1 MTTLAPTKTTIPAE
15 NAGWAALATGTQR
28 LEQYVRD
35 VLDGS
40 IVACKK
46 VRMACQRHLDD
57 LERSRTTDWPYR
69 FDEGKANRVIGF
81 FERFLTPSKGDI
93 THMQLM
99 PWQCFIEGSL
109 YGWVDKETG
118 LRRFRE
124 GLVCVGRGNG
134 KSTLMAGNSAYLAS
148 KDGERGADVYLLA
161 NTKEQAGIVF
171 RECSTQ
177 IQTSPALA
185 KHFRVLRDA
194 IHFDR
199 TNSTIQ
205 HRASDSR
212 KLDGLNPHG
221 AIFDEIHAMRDF
233 KLINVI
239 KRGMNKRKQ
248 PLAMYITTM
257 GSVLDGPLMYY
268 YGLFTDAMEG
278 NLRLEVSDRMFAFI
292 AEMDPEDDIEDSR
305 LWIKANPSIGVLL
318 DLETLQADWARC
330 KQIPAERA
338 DFINKQLDIFTD
350 ASDMPFVDYD
360 VIKKNEDW
368 IDLGLLEGRACY
380 GGFDLS
386 LSEDMAAAGLEFQL
400 DDGRY
405 FWLCHGWTTRRKVDL
420 DLEKIPYHEYVLNG
434 WLSIVDGR
442 YVTGDEVFDWFTR
455 QTAHYEISAIG
466 YDPAN
471 ATMLVRMLE
480 AKGFRCETVRQ
491 GPLTLNA
498 PMKDLREV
506 LLDGRL
512 VHNRNALFRWFLSN
526 VKTRGNRE
534 DQDKAN
540 WVPTKRQRYRKI
552 DGFAALLDAHTLMLG
567 ESPLPEG
574 LAPDMAIS
582 IYHLD
587 L

>member
-1 MTTLAPTKTTIPAE
+1 MTSLPPTNPE
-15 NAGWAALATGTQR
+15 TGTQR
-28 LEQYVRD
+28 LEQYVRG
-35 VLDGS
+35 VLDGT
-40 IVACKK
+40 IIACKK
-46 VRMACQRHLDD
+46 VKMACQRHLDD

-69 FDEGKANRVIGF
+69 FDDDKANRVIGF
-81 FERFLTPSKGDI
+81 IERFLSPSKGDI
-93 THMQLM
+93 TRMRLM
-99 PWQCFIEGSL
+99 PWQCFVEGSL
-109 YGWVDKETG
+109 YGWVEKNTG
-118 LRRFRE
+118 LRRYRE

-134 KSTLMAGNSAYLAS
+134 KSTMMSGNAAYLAS

-171 RECSTQ
+171 RECAKQ
-177 IQTSPALA
+177 IRMSPALT
-185 KHFRVLRDA
+185 KHFRVTRDA
-194 IHFDR
+194 IYYDR
-199 TNSTIQ
+199 ANATIQ
-205 HRASDSR
+205 HRASISE
-212 KLDGLNPHG
+212 KQDGMNPHG

-233 KLINVI
+233 KLINVV
-239 KRGMNKRKQ
+239 KRGMNKRQQ
-248 PLAMYITTM
+248 PLALYITTM
-257 GSVLDGPLMYY
+257 GVVLDGPLMYY
-268 YGLFTDAMEG
+268 YGLFTDAMAG
-278 NLRLEVSDRMFAFI
+278 NLRQEVADRMFAFI
-292 AEMDPEDDIEDSR
+292 AEMDPEDDYEDSS

-318 DLETLQADWARC
+318 KLDTLKADWARC

-350 ASDMPFVDYD
+350 AADMPFVDWE
-360 VIKKNEDW
+360 VIKRNEDW
-368 IDLGLLEGRACY
+368 IDCGLLEGRACF

-386 LSEDMAAAGLEFQL
+386 LSEDMTAVGLEFQL

-405 FWLCHGWTTRRKVDL
+405 FWLCHGWTTRRKVEL
-420 DLEKIPYHEYVLNG
+420 DLEKIPYHEYAMHG
-434 WLSIVDGR
+434 WLSIVDGA
-442 YVTGDEVFDWFTR
+442 YVNHDEIFKWFVSMR
-455 QTAHYEISAIG
+455 EHYEVTAIG

-480 AKGFRCETVRQ
+480 AKGFRCEAVRQ

-512 VHNRNALFRWFLSN
+512 VHNRNSLFRWFLSN
-526 VKTRGNRE
+526 VKTRGNVE

-567 ESPLPEG
+567 ESPLPDG
-574 LAPDMAIS
+574 LTPDMSVS
-582 IYHLD
+582 IYNLD

>member
-1 MTTLAPTKTTIPAE
+1 MTISAATKHGASLS
-15 NAGWAALATGTQR
+15 ALPSGSQR
-28 LEQYVRD
+28 LEQYVHD
-35 VLDGS
+35 VLSGK
-40 IVACKK
+40 IIACKK
-46 VRMACQRHLDD
+46 VQMACQRHLDD
-57 LERSRTTDWPYR
+57 LERSREAAWPYR
-69 FDEGKANRVIGF
+69 FDAEKANRVIGF
-81 FERFLTPSKGDI
+81 MERFLAPSKGDI
-93 THMQLM
+93 TSMELM
-99 PWQCFIEGSL
+99 PWQCFVEGSL
-109 YGWVDKETG
+109 YGWVEKDTG

-134 KSTLMAGNSAYLAS
+134 KSTLMSGNATYLAS
-148 KDGERGADVYLLA
+148 KDGERGADVFLLA

-171 RECSTQ
+171 QECNTQ
-177 IQTSPALA
+177 IRTSPALA
-185 KHFRVLRDA
+185 KHFRVLRDV
-194 IHFDR
+194 IYYDR
-199 TNSTIQ
+199 THSRIQ

-239 KRGMNKRKQ
+239 KRGMNKRRQ
-248 PLAMYITTM
+248 PLALYITTM

-268 YGLFTDAMEG
+268 YGLFTDALQG
-278 NLRLEVSDRMFAFI
+278 NLRPEVADRMFGFI
-292 AEMDPEDDIEDSR
+292 AEMDPEDDIEDSS

-318 DLETLQADWARC
+318 NLETMKADWARC
-330 KQIPAERA
+330 KQVPAERS

-350 ASDMPFVDYD
+350 ASDMPFVDWD
-360 VIKKNEDW
+360 VIRRNEDW
-368 IDLGLLEGRACY
+368 IDCGLLEGRSCY

-386 LSEDMAAAGLEFQL
+386 LSEDMTAAGLEFQL

-405 FWLCHGWTTRRKVDL
+405 FFLCHGWTTRRKVEL
-420 DLEKIPYHEYVLNG
+420 DLEKIPYHEYAMSG
-434 WLSIVDGR
+434 WLSIVEGD
-442 YVTGDEVFDWFTR
+442 YVSYDEVYQWFLD
-455 QTAHYEISAIG
+455 QLAHYEICAIG

-480 AKGFRCETVRQ
+480 AKGFRCEVVRQ

-512 VHNRNALFRWFLSN
+512 VHNRNGLFRWFLGN
-526 VKTRGNRE
+526 VKIRGNPE

-540 WVPTKRQRYRKI
+540 WTPTKRQRYRKI
-552 DGFAALLDAHTLMLG
+552 DGFAALLDCHTLMLG
-567 ESPLPEG
+567 ESPLPPG
-574 LAPDMAIS
+574 TAPDMNIS
-582 IYHLD
+582 IYNLD

>member
-1 MTTLAPTKTTIPAE
+1 MTISAATNPA
-15 NAGWAALATGTQR
+15 NTGWAALATGTQR

-57 LERSRTTDWPYR
+57 LERSRTTNWPYR
-69 FDEGKANRVIGF
+69 FDEEKANRVIGF
-81 FERFLTPSKGDI
+81 FERFLSPSKGDI
-93 THMQLM
+93 THMRLM

-134 KSTLMAGNSAYLAS
+134 KSTIMAGNSGYLAS
-148 KDGERGADVYLLA
+148 KDDERGADVFLLA

-171 RECSTQ
+171 RECATQ

-185 KHFRVLRDA
+185 KHFRVLRDS

-199 TNSTIQ
+199 THSTIQ

-268 YGLFTDAMEG
+268 YGLFTDAMAG
-278 NLRLEVSDRMFAFI
+278 NLRPEVSDRMFAYI
-292 AEMDPEDDIEDSR
+292 AEMDPEDDVEDSN

-360 VIKKNEDW
+360 VIRRNEDW
-368 IDLGLLEGRACY
+368 IDLGLLEGRNCY
-380 GGFDLS
+380 GGFDMS
-386 LSEDMAAAGLEFQL
+386 LSEDMTAAGLEFQL

-405 FWLCHGWTTRRKVDL
+405 FWLCHIWTTQRKVEL
-420 DLEKIPYHEYVLNG
+420 DLEKIPYHEYALSG

-442 YVTGDEVFDWFTR
+442 YVTGDEVFGWFSR
-455 QTAHYEISAIG
+455 QSEHYEISAIG

-480 AKGFRCETVRQ
+480 AKGFRCEAVRQ

-574 LAPDMAIS
+574 VAPDMAIS
-582 IYHLD
+582 IYSLD

>member
-1 MTTLAPTKTTIPAE
+1 MSLSGSERLA
-15 NAGWAALATGTQR
+15 
-28 LEQYVRD
+28 QYVQD
-35 VLDGS
+35 VLDGN
-40 IVACKK
+40 IIACKK

-69 FDEGKANRVIGF
+69 FDPDKADRIVDF
-81 FERFLTPSKGDI
+81 FERYLSPSKGDA
-93 THMQLM
+93 TRMQLM
-99 PWQCFIEGSL
+99 PWQCFVEGSL
-109 YGWVDKETG
+109 YGWVEKATG

-124 GLVCVGRGNG
+124 GLICMGRGNG
-134 KSTLMAGNSAYLAS
+134 KSTLMSGNGGYLAS

-161 NTKEQAGIVF
+161 NAKDQAGIVF
-171 RECSTQ
+171 RECAAQ
-177 IQTSPALA
+177 ISGSPALRR
-185 KHFRVLRDA
+185 HFRVLRDS
-194 IHFDR
+194 IHYDR
-199 TNSTIQ
+199 TRSTIQ
-205 HRASDSR
+205 HRASDST

-221 AIFDEIHAMRDF
+221 AIFDEIHQMRDF

-239 KRGMNKRKQ
+239 RRGMNKRKQ
-248 PLAMYITTM
+248 PLAIYITTM

-268 YGLFTDAMEG
+268 YGLYTDAMTG
-278 NLRLEVSDRMFAFI
+278 SLRPDVADRMFAYI
-292 AEMDPEDDIEDSR
+292 CEMDPEDDIEDSR
-305 LWIKANPSIGVLL
+305 LWVKANPSLGVLL
-318 DLETLQADWARC
+318 DLDTLIADWNRC

-360 VIKKNEDW
+360 VIRRNEDW
-368 IDLGLLEGRACY
+368 IDLGLLEGRSCY

-386 LSEDMAAAGLEFQL
+386 LSEDMTAAGLEFQL

-405 FWLCHGWTTRRKVDL
+405 FYLCHAWTTRRKVEL
-420 DLEKIPYHEYVLNG
+420 DLEKIPYHEYALSG
-434 WLSIVDGR
+434 WLTIVDGS
-442 YVTGDEVFDWFTR
+442 YVDHDQVYQWFCD
-455 QTAHYEISAIG
+455 QLKHYEIAAIG

-480 AKGFRCETVRQ
+480 AKGFRCEVVRQ

-512 VHNRNALFRWFLSN
+512 VHNRNALFRWFLGN
-526 VKTRGNRE
+526 VKIRGKGE
-534 DQDKAN
+534 DADKAN

-567 ESPLPEG
+567 ESPLPPG
-574 LAPDMAIS
+574 LSPEMSIS
-582 IYHLD
+582 IYSLD

>member
-1 MTTLAPTKTTIPAE
+1 MTTLPTINPAT
-15 NAGWAALATGTQR
+15 GWAALATGTQR

-35 VLDGS
+35 VLDGT
-40 IVACKK
+40 IIACKK
-46 VRMACQRHLDD
+46 VQMACQRHLDD
-57 LERSRTTDWPYR
+57 LERSRTTDWPFR
-69 FDEGKANRVIGF
+69 FDESKANRVIGF
-81 FERFLTPSKGDI
+81 MERFLSPSKGDI
-93 THMQLM
+93 TYMRLM

-109 YGWVDKETG
+109 YGWVEKETG

-134 KSTLMAGNSAYLAS
+134 KSTLMSGNASYLAS

-171 RECSTQ
+171 RECATQ
-177 IQTSPALA
+177 IRMSPALA

-239 KRGMNKRKQ
+239 KRGMNKRTQ
-248 PLAMYITTM
+248 PLALYITTM

-268 YGLFTDAMEG
+268 YGLFGDAMEG
-278 NLRLEVSDRMFAFI
+278 NLRPEVADRMFAFI
-292 AEMDPEDDIEDSR
+292 AELDPEDDYEDSS

-318 DLETLQADWARC
+318 DLETLKVDWARC

-350 ASDMPFVDYD
+350 AADMPFVDWD
-360 VIKKNEDW
+360 VIKRNEDW
-368 IDLGLLEGRACY
+368 IDCGLLEGRSCF

-386 LSEDMAAAGLEFQL
+386 LSEDMTAVGLEFQL

-420 DLEKIPYHEYVLNG
+420 DLEKIPYHEYAMNG
-434 WLSIVDGR
+434 WLSITGGQ
-442 YVTGDEVFDWFTR
+442 YVSHDEIFQWFLDM
-455 QTAHYEISAIG
+455 QKHYEVTAIG

-480 AKGFRCETVRQ
+480 AKGFRCEAVRQ

-526 VKTRGNRE
+526 VKTRGNLE
-534 DQDKAN
+534 DEDKAN

-567 ESPLPEG
+567 ESPLPED
-574 LAPDMAIS
+574 LSPDMSVS
-582 IYHLD
+582 IYNLD

>member
-1 MTTLAPTKTTIPAE
+1 MSLSGSERLA
-15 NAGWAALATGTQR
+15 
-28 LEQYVRD
+28 QYVQD
-35 VLDGS
+35 VLDGN
-40 IVACKK
+40 IIACKK

-69 FDEGKANRVIGF
+69 FDPEKADRIVDF
-81 FERFLTPSKGDI
+81 FERYLSPSKGDA
-93 THMQLM
+93 TRMQLM
-99 PWQCFIEGSL
+99 PWQCFVEGSL
-109 YGWVDKETG
+109 YGWVEKSTG

-124 GLVCVGRGNG
+124 GLICMGRGNG
-134 KSTLMAGNSAYLAS
+134 KSTLMSGNGGYLAS

-161 NTKEQAGIVF
+161 NAKDQAGIVF
-171 RECSTQ
+171 RECAAQ
-177 IQTSPALA
+177 ISGSPALRR
-185 KHFRVLRDA
+185 HFRVLRDS
-194 IHFDR
+194 IHYDR
-199 TNSTIQ
+199 TRSTIQ
-205 HRASDSR
+205 HRASDST

-221 AIFDEIHAMRDF
+221 AIFDEIHQMRDF

-239 KRGMNKRKQ
+239 RRGMNKRKQ
-248 PLAMYITTM
+248 PLAIYITTM

-268 YGLFTDAMEG
+268 YGLYTDALNG
-278 NLRLEVSDRMFAFI
+278 SLRPDVADRMFAFI
-292 AEMDPEDDIEDSR
+292 CEMDPEDDIEDSS
-305 LWIKANPSIGVLL
+305 LWGKANPSLGVLL
-318 DLETLQADWARC
+318 DLDTLIADWNRC

-360 VIKKNEDW
+360 VIRRNEDW
-368 IDLGLLEGRACY
+368 IDMGLLEGRSCY

-386 LSEDMAAAGLEFQL
+386 LSEDMTAAGLEFQL

-405 FWLCHGWTTRRKVDL
+405 FYLCHAWTTRRKVEL
-420 DLEKIPYHEYVLNG
+420 DLEKIPYHEYALSG
-434 WLSIVDGR
+434 WLTIVDGS
-442 YVTGDEVFDWFTR
+442 YVDHDQVYQWFCD
-455 QTAHYEISAIG
+455 QLKHYEIAAIG

-480 AKGFRCETVRQ
+480 AKGFRCEVVRQ

-512 VHNRNALFRWFLSN
+512 VHNRNSLFRWFLGN
-526 VKTRGNRE
+526 VKIRGKGE
-534 DQDKAN
+534 DADKAN

-567 ESPLPEG
+567 ESPLPPG
-574 LAPDMAIS
+574 LSPEMSIS
-582 IYHLD
+582 IYSLD

>member
-1 MTTLAPTKTTIPAE
+1 M
-15 NAGWAALATGTQR
+15 
-28 LEQYVRD
+28 RD
-35 VLDGS
+35 VLSGE

-69 FDEGKANRVIGF
+69 FDEGRADRAVAY
-81 FERFLTPSKGDI
+81 FERFLAPSKGDL
-93 THMQLM
+93 TRMQLM

-109 YGWVDKETG
+109 YGWVDKSTG
-118 LRRFRE
+118 LRRYRE
-124 GLVCVGRGNG
+124 GLICMGRGNG
-134 KSTLMAGNSAYLAS
+134 KSTMMSGNASYLAS

-161 NTKEQAGIVF
+161 NTKEQAGIIYK
-171 RECSTQ
+171 ECAAQ
-177 IQTSPALA
+177 ISASPQLSR
-185 KHFRVLRDA
+185 HFRTLRDS
-194 IHFDR
+194 IHYDR
-199 TNSTIQ
+199 SRSTIQ

-221 AIFDEIHAMRDF
+221 AIFDEIHEMRDF
-233 KLINVI
+233 KLINVV

-248 PLAMYITTM
+248 PLAIYITTM

-268 YGLFTDAMEG
+268 YGLFTDAMLG
-278 NLRLEVSDRMFAFI
+278 QLRQDVADRLFAFI
-292 AEMDPEDDIEDSR
+292 AEMDPEDDIEDSS

-318 DLETLQADWARC
+318 DIETLKTDWARC

-350 ASDMPFVDYD
+350 AADMPFIDHD
-360 VIKKNEDW
+360 VIMRNEDW
-368 IDLGLLEGRACY
+368 IDTGLLEGRSCY

-386 LSEDMAAAGLEFQL
+386 LSEDMTAAGLEFQL

-405 FWLCHGWTTRRKVDL
+405 FYLCHAWTTRRKVEL
-420 DLEKIPYHEYVLNG
+420 DLEKIPYHEYALSG
-434 WLSIVDGR
+434 WLTIVDGA
-442 YVTGDEVFDWFTR
+442 YVDYDQIYQWFVD
-455 QTAHYEISAIG
+455 QMAHYEIAAIG

-471 ATMLVRMLE
+471 ATMLVRLLE
-480 AKGFRCETVRQ
+480 ARGLRCEAVRQ

-498 PMKDLREV
+498 PMKDLKEV

-526 VKTRGNRE
+526 VKLRGKTE
-534 DQDKAN
+534 DNDKAN

-574 LAPDMAIS
+574 MTPDMSVS
-582 IYHLD
+582 IYSLD

>member
-1 MTTLAPTKTTIPAE
+1 MTSSPTTDGA
-15 NAGWAALATGTQR
+15 QR
-28 LEQYVRD
+28 LNQYVHD
-35 VLDGS
+35 VLDGK
-40 IVACKK
+40 IVASKK

-57 LERSRTTDWPYR
+57 LQRSRETDWPYR
-69 FDEGKANRVIGF
+69 FDEERVNRVVGF
-81 FERFLTPSKGDI
+81 FERFLSPSKGDVSV
-93 THMQLM
+93 MRLM
-99 PWQCFIEGSL
+99 PWQCFVEGSL
-109 YGWVDKETG
+109 FGWVEKDTG

-124 GLVCVGRGNG
+124 GLICMGRGNG
-134 KSTLMAGNSAYLAS
+134 KSTMVAGDAAYLAS
-148 KDGERGADVYLLA
+148 KDHERGADVYLLA

-171 RECSTQ
+171 RECATQ
-177 IQTSPALA
+177 IQASPQLSR
-185 KHFRVLRDA
+185 HFRVLRDS

-199 TNSTIQ
+199 ANATIQ

-221 AIFDEIHAMRDF
+221 GIFDEIHEMRDF

-239 KRGMNKRKQ
+239 KRGMNKRRQ
-248 PLAMYITTM
+248 PLALYITTM

-268 YGLFTDAMEG
+268 YGLFTDALQG
-278 NLRLEVSDRMFAFI
+278 SLRQEIADRMFAFI
-292 AEMDPEDDIEDSR
+292 CELDKEDDIEDSS

-318 DLETLQADWARC
+318 DLDTLRADWERC
-330 KQIPAERA
+330 KQVPAERA

-360 VIKKNEDW
+360 IVRRNEDA
-368 IDLGLLEGRACY
+368 IDMQLLEGRACY

-386 LSEDMAAAGLEFQL
+386 LSEDMTAAALEFQL

-405 FWLCHGWTTRRKVDL
+405 YCLCHAWTTRRKVNL
-420 DLEKIPYHEYVLNG
+420 DQEKLPWEHYAMCG
-434 WLSIVDGR
+434 WLTIVDGEYINHDLVYEW
-442 YVTGDEVFDWFTR
+442 YVQMR
-455 QTAHYEISAIG
+455 QHYDITAIG

-480 AKGFRCETVRQ
+480 AKGFRCEAVRQ

-512 VHNRNALFRWFLSN
+512 VHNRNELFRWFLSN
-526 VKTRGNRE
+526 VKTRSSRE

-540 WVPTKRQRYRKI
+540 WVPTKINRYRKI
-552 DGFAALLDAHTLMLG
+552 DGFAALLDAHALMLG
-567 ESPLPEG
+567 ECPLPEG
-574 LAPDMAIS
+574 MAPDMAIS
-582 IYHLD
+582 IYSLD
-587 L
+587 I

>member
-1 MTTLAPTKTTIPAE
+1 MSLSGSERLA
-15 NAGWAALATGTQR
+15 
-28 LEQYVRD
+28 QYVQD
-35 VLDGS
+35 VLDGR
-40 IVACKK
+40 IIACKK

-69 FDEGKANRVIGF
+69 FDPDKADRIVDF
-81 FERFLTPSKGDI
+81 FERYLSPSKGDA
-93 THMQLM
+93 TRMQLM
-99 PWQCFIEGSL
+99 PWQCFVEGSL
-109 YGWVDKETG
+109 YGWVEKSTG

-124 GLVCVGRGNG
+124 GLICMGRGNG
-134 KSTLMAGNSAYLAS
+134 KSTLMSGNGGYLAS

-161 NTKEQAGIVF
+161 NAKDQAGIVF
-171 RECSTQ
+171 RECAAQ
-177 IQTSPALA
+177 ISGSPALRR
-185 KHFRVLRDA
+185 HFRVLRDS
-194 IHFDR
+194 IHYDR
-199 TNSTIQ
+199 TRSTIQ
-205 HRASDSR
+205 HRASDST

-221 AIFDEIHAMRDF
+221 AIFDEIHQMRDF

-239 KRGMNKRKQ
+239 RRGMNKRKQ
-248 PLAMYITTM
+248 PLAIYITTM

-268 YGLFTDAMEG
+268 YGLYTDAMTG
-278 NLRLEVSDRMFAFI
+278 SLRPDVADRMFAYI
-292 AEMDPEDDIEDSR
+292 CEMDPEDDIEDSR
-305 LWIKANPSIGVLL
+305 LWVKANPSLGVLL
-318 DLETLQADWARC
+318 DLDTLIADWNRC

-360 VIKKNEDW
+360 VIRRNEDW
-368 IDLGLLEGRACY
+368 IDLGLLEGRSCY

-386 LSEDMAAAGLEFQL
+386 LSEDMTAAGLEFQL

-405 FWLCHGWTTRRKVDL
+405 FYLCHAWTTRRKVEL
-420 DLEKIPYHEYVLNG
+420 DLEKIPYHEYALNG
-434 WLSIVDGR
+434 WLTIVDGS
-442 YVTGDEVFDWFTR
+442 YVDHDQVYQWFCD
-455 QTAHYEISAIG
+455 QLKHYEIAAIG

-480 AKGFRCETVRQ
+480 AKGFRCEVVRQ

-512 VHNRNALFRWFLSN
+512 VHNRNSLFRWFLGN
-526 VKTRGNRE
+526 VKIRGKGE
-534 DQDKAN
+534 DADKAN

-567 ESPLPEG
+567 ESPLPPG
-574 LAPDMAIS
+574 LSPDMSVS
-582 IYHLD
+582 IYSLD

>member
-1 MTTLAPTKTTIPAE
+1 MTTLPTINPAT
-15 NAGWAALATGTQR
+15 GWAALAPGTQR

-35 VLDGS
+35 VLDGT
-40 IVACKK
+40 IIACKK
-46 VRMACQRHLDD
+46 VKMACQRHLDD
-57 LERSRTTDWPYR
+57 LERSRTTDWPFR
-69 FDEGKANRVIGF
+69 FDEDKANRVIGF
-81 FERFLTPSKGDI
+81 MERFLSPSKGDI
-93 THMQLM
+93 THMRLM

-109 YGWVDKETG
+109 YGWVEKETG

-134 KSTLMAGNSAYLAS
+134 KSTLMSGNASYLAS

-171 RECSTQ
+171 RECATQ
-177 IQTSPALA
+177 IRMSPALA

-239 KRGMNKRKQ
+239 KRGMNKRTQ
-248 PLAMYITTM
+248 PLALYITTM

-268 YGLFTDAMEG
+268 YGLFGDAMEG
-278 NLRLEVSDRMFAFI
+278 NLRPEVADRMFAFI
-292 AEMDPEDDIEDSR
+292 AELDPEDDYEDSS
-305 LWIKANPSIGVLL
+305 LWIKANPAIGVLL
-318 DLETLQADWARC
+318 DLETLKADWARC

-350 ASDMPFVDYD
+350 AADMPFVDWD
-360 VIKKNEDW
+360 VIKRNEDW
-368 IDLGLLEGRACY
+368 IDCGLLEGRSCF

-386 LSEDMAAAGLEFQL
+386 LSEDMTAVGLEFQL

-420 DLEKIPYHEYVLNG
+420 DLEKIPYHEYAMHG
-434 WLSIVDGR
+434 WLSITDGQ
-442 YVTGDEVFDWFTR
+442 YVSHDEIFQWFLDMR
-455 QTAHYEISAIG
+455 KHYEVTAIG

-480 AKGFRCETVRQ
+480 AKGFRCEAVRQ

-512 VHNRNALFRWFLSN
+512 VHNRNALFRWFLGN
-526 VKTRGNRE
+526 VKTRGNLE

-540 WVPTKRQRYRKI
+540 WTPTKRQRYRKI
-552 DGFAALLDAHTLMLG
+552 DGFAALLDAHVLMLG
-567 ESPLPEG
+567 ESPLPED
-574 LAPDMAIS
+574 LAPDMSVS
-582 IYHLD
+582 IYNLD

>member
-1 MTTLAPTKTTIPAE
+1 M
-15 NAGWAALATGTQR
+15 Q
-28 LEQYVRD
+28 D
-35 VLDGS
+35 VLDGR
-40 IVACKK
+40 IIACKK

-57 LERSRTTDWPYR
+57 LARSQSTDWPYR
-69 FDEGKANRVIGF
+69 FDPEKADRIVEF
-81 FERFLTPSKGDI
+81 FERYLCPSKGDA
-93 THMQLM
+93 TRMRLM
-99 PWQCFIEGSL
+99 PWQCFVQGSL
-109 YGWVDKETG
+109 YGWVEKSTG

-124 GLVCVGRGNG
+124 GLICMGRGNG
-134 KSTLMAGNSAYLAS
+134 KSTLMSGNAAYLAS

-161 NTKEQAGIVF
+161 NAKEQAGIVF
-171 RECSTQ
+171 RECAAQ
-177 IQTSPALA
+177 ISGSPALGR
-185 KHFRVLRDA
+185 HFRVLRDA

-199 TNSTIQ
+199 TRSTIQ
-205 HRASDSR
+205 HRASDST

-221 AIFDEIHAMRDF
+221 GIFDEIHQMRDF

-239 KRGMNKRKQ
+239 RRGMNKRKQ
-248 PLAMYITTM
+248 PLALYITTM

-268 YGLFTDAMEG
+268 YGLYTDAMTG
-278 NLRLEVSDRMFAFI
+278 SLRPDVADRMFAFI
-292 AEMDPEDDIEDSR
+292 CEMDPDDDIEDSS
-305 LWIKANPSIGVLL
+305 LWVKANPSLGVLL
-318 DLETLQADWARC
+318 DLDTLISDWNRC

-360 VIKKNEDW
+360 VIRRNEDW
-368 IDLGLLEGRACY
+368 IDMGLLEGRSCY

-386 LSEDMAAAGLEFQL
+386 LSEDMTAAGLEFQL

-405 FWLCHGWTTRRKVDL
+405 FYLCHAWTTRRKVEM
-420 DLEKIPYHEYVLNG
+420 DLEKIPYHEYALNG
-434 WLSIVDGR
+434 WLTIVDGS
-442 YVTGDEVFDWFTR
+442 YVDHDQVYQWFCD
-455 QTAHYEISAIG
+455 QLAHYEITAIG

-480 AKGFRCETVRQ
+480 ARGFRCEVVRQ

-512 VHNRNALFRWFLSN
+512 VHNKNALFRWFLGN
-526 VKTRGNRE
+526 VKIRGKGE
-534 DQDKAN
+534 DADKAN

-567 ESPLPEG
+567 ESPLPPG
-574 LAPDMAIS
+574 LSPDMSVS
-582 IYHLD
+582 IYSLD

>member
-1 MTTLAPTKTTIPAE
+1 MILSGSERLA
-15 NAGWAALATGTQR
+15 
-28 LEQYVRD
+28 QYVQD
-35 VLDGS
+35 VLDGR
-40 IVACKK
+40 IIACKK

-69 FDEGKANRVIGF
+69 FDPDKADRIVDF
-81 FERFLTPSKGDI
+81 FERYLSPSKGDA
-93 THMQLM
+93 TRMQLM
-99 PWQCFIEGSL
+99 PWQCFVEGSL
-109 YGWVDKETG
+109 YGWVEKSTG

-124 GLVCVGRGNG
+124 GLICMGRGNG
-134 KSTLMAGNSAYLAS
+134 KSTLMSGNGGYLAS

-161 NTKEQAGIVF
+161 NAKDQAGIVF
-171 RECSTQ
+171 RECAAQ
-177 IQTSPALA
+177 ISGSPALRR
-185 KHFRVLRDA
+185 HFRVLRDS
-194 IHFDR
+194 IHYDR
-199 TNSTIQ
+199 TRSTIQ
-205 HRASDSR
+205 HRASDST

-221 AIFDEIHAMRDF
+221 AIFDEIHQMRDF

-239 KRGMNKRKQ
+239 RRGMNKRKQ
-248 PLAMYITTM
+248 PLAIYITTM

-268 YGLFTDAMEG
+268 YGLYTDAMTG
-278 NLRLEVSDRMFAFI
+278 SLRPDVADRMFAYI
-292 AEMDPEDDIEDSR
+292 CEMDPEDDIEDSR
-305 LWIKANPSIGVLL
+305 LWVKANPSLGVLL
-318 DLETLQADWARC
+318 DLDTLIADWNRC

-360 VIKKNEDW
+360 VIRRNEDW
-368 IDLGLLEGRACY
+368 IDLGLLEGRSCY

-386 LSEDMAAAGLEFQL
+386 LSEDMTAAGLEFQL

-405 FWLCHGWTTRRKVDL
+405 FYLCHAWTTRRKVEL
-420 DLEKIPYHEYVLNG
+420 DLEKIPYHEYALNG
-434 WLSIVDGR
+434 WLTIVDGS
-442 YVTGDEVFDWFTR
+442 YVDHDQVYQWFCD
-455 QTAHYEISAIG
+455 QLKHYEIAAIG

-480 AKGFRCETVRQ
+480 AKGFRCEVVRQ

-512 VHNRNALFRWFLSN
+512 VHNKNALFRWFLGN
-526 VKTRGNRE
+526 VKIRGKGE
-534 DQDKAN
+534 DADKAN

-574 LAPDMAIS
+574 LSPEMSIS
-582 IYHLD
+582 IYSLD